1 MNKGGLLIRLID
13 VAMII
18 LFGFIAI
25 SDIKVRAQI
34 KLPSDKVE
42 QEQQDNEQEPAL
54 LFVRIDLDSQV
65 NLTDNN
71 SIDEILMVDQLEN
84 RLLELRSGFKSAG
97 QDMVVL
103 VEPHEDSIIQHTIDV
118 LDICERHN
126 IAKNINRMGHGIDH
140 KNKPKLFRNVTFVVY
155 DRCEIDHKT
164 QKAG

>member
-42 QEQQDNEQEPAL
+42 QEQQENQKEPAL
-54 LFVRIDLDSQV
+54 LFVKIDMNSGV
-65 NLTDNN
+65 RLTDYAEV
-71 SIDEILMVDQLEN
+71 DEVMMVDQLEN
-84 RLLELRSGFKSAG
+84 RLLELRSGFKSSG
-97 QDMVVL
+97 QDLVVL

-126 IAKNINRMGHGIDH
+126 IAKNINYESMQ
-140 KNKPKLFRNVTFVVY
+140 F
-155 DRCEIDHKT
+155 
-164 QKAG
+164 